1 MADVSAAVV
10 QDEVVA
16 FFDEW
21 WRRFSQRLE
30 GLRQA
35 EFDWEPSPGAW
46 SVRVTPD
53 GPQVERIEPDPDP
66 PPITTIGWRM
76 WHIAVEC
83 LDGYAGMVFGSTATG
98 LVDRAF
104 TLDVNEAV
112 DLTARAAASFRAGL
126 VAEGPDWLFD
136 KLGPSYGPFAEST
149 FLGLMLHVID
159 ELVHHAAEVALLR
172 DLYRAGGRI

>member
-21 WRRFSQRLE
+21 WRRFSERLE
-30 GLRQA
+30 GLSQA

-46 SVRVTPD
+46 SVRATAD
-53 GPQVERIEPDPDP
+53 GPQVERIEPDPDS

-76 WHIAVEC
+76 WHIAIEC
-83 LDGYAGMVFGSTATG
+83 LEGYAARVFGRNATD
-98 LVDRAF
+98 LEDRAF

-112 DLTARAAASFRAGL
+112 DITARAGGELPSRA
-126 VAEGPDWLFD
+126 
-136 KLGPSYGPFAEST
+136 
-149 FLGLMLHVID
+149 
-159 ELVHHAAEVALLR
+159 R
-172 DLYRAGGRI
+172 RGGA